1 MYRQW
6 SVVLKVIPRD
16 FFVCCGDGESRF
28 VVSIESAT
36 YEGGFKDGIEKT
48 VAMSIF
54 SAIQLHWSD
63 KVM

>member
-1 MYRQW
+1 M
-6 SVVLKVIPRD
+6 
-16 FFVCCGDGESRF
+16 CCNDGESRF

-36 YEGGFKDGIEKT
+36 YEGEFKDGIEKT
-48 VAMSIF
+48 IAMSIF